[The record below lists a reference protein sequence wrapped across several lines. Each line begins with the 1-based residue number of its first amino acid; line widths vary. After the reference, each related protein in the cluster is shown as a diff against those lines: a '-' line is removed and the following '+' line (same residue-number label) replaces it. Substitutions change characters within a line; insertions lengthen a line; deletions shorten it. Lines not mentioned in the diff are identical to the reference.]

1 MIKGIFDYRFGCDA
15 IPSILRVDK
24 DEVGGSPSTGSGVWA
39 AGAGDLYMHI
49 SRAYHVW
56 VEKLKKERDEGVKNA
71 LAHGAPTF
79 LLCVMGKSSLYV
91 DMYVAGV

>member
-1 MIKGIFDYRFGCDA
+1 MIKGVFDYRFGCDR

-24 DEVGGSPSTGSGVWA
+24 DEVGGSPTGEVW
-39 AGAGDLYMHI
+39 GAEGDPYMHI

-56 VEKLKKERDEGVKNA
+56 VENLKKERDDEVKNA

-79 LLCVMGKSSLYV
+79 LLCVMGKSGFLCGYTH
-91 DMYVAGV
+91 G